1 MKKKIVSVLLCA
13 TMVTGL
19 AMGCGKSS
27 DSSSE
32 KTSDGKTKIRMTYWN
47 NEDTVKTL
55 LDYLEKEVPDVMIRL
70 LIHNFQ
76 RKKDRTL
83 FVNHLQLH

>member
-32 KTSDGKTKIRMTYWN
+32 NTSGLSGKGSAGCEN
-47 NEDTVKTL
+47 
-55 LDYLEKEVPDVMIRL
+55 
-70 LIHNFQ
+70 
-76 RKKDRTL
+76 
-83 FVNHLQLH
+83 

>member
-32 KTSDGKTKIRMTYWN
+32 KQVM
-47 NEDTVKTL
+47 VKPKS
-55 LDYLEKEVPDVMIRL
+55 E
-70 LIHNFQ
+70 
-76 RKKDRTL
+76 
-83 FVNHLQLH
+83 